1 MPTIETAP
9 EVVEA
14 DAGYTGRYA
23 TVIFNNDTNSF
34 DEVVLAIM
42 RATGC
47 SLQEAYMETWEAD
60 HYGKANIHF
69 GTQVACCA
77 VAAIVSQIGVR
88 TLVQP
93 EWD

>member
-42 RATGC
+42 RATG
-47 SLQEAYMETWEAD
+47 
-60 HYGKANIHF
+60 
-69 GTQVACCA
+69 
-77 VAAIVSQIGVR
+77 
-88 TLVQP
+88 
-93 EWD
+93 